1 MTIITSFNIFK
12 KLIIVV
18 ISVALWSAC
27 NQRSDKSGLK
37 DNTNIQETK
46 TALTLNSKVKWQ
58 ADSGT
63 NHHVADLQT
72 IASRFKI
79 QPTPSVEE
87 YHILGNDLGN
97 SLNKMIRDC
106 KMTGPDHEALHKWIG
121 PLFNEISQLKNITDT
136 TAARKTFNLIDRQ
149 LGDYHNYFK

>member
-1 MTIITSFNIFK
+1 MPIITPFNIFK

-27 NQRSDKSGLK
+27 NQSSDKGELK
-37 DNTNIQETK
+37 ENTNGQQTK
-46 TALTLNSKVKWQ
+46 TALILNNKVKWQ

-63 NHHVADLQT
+63 NHHVAGLQT
-72 IASRFKI
+72 IANIFKI
-79 QPTPSVEE
+79 EQTPSVEE

-97 SLNKMIRDC
+97 SLNKMIQDC

-121 PLFNEISQLKNITDT
+121 PLFHEISQLKNITDT
-136 TAARKTFNLIDRQ
+136 TKARKTFNLIDSQ
-149 LGDYHNYFK
+149 IGDYHNYFK